1 MKKQPK
7 SNDKSLKTCFTLEEL
22 QSSMCGHLLVNKTRW
37 DLELQHVQDPI
48 KHINCVFRFKMLL
61 CVKCLFRNRTLKL
74 QLLLSQ
80 TDVTHFLLDF

>member
-1 MKKQPK
+1 
-7 SNDKSLKTCFTLEEL
+7 
-22 QSSMCGHLLVNKTRW
+22 MCGHLLVNKTRW
-37 DLELQHVQDPI
+37 DLELQHVSF
-48 KHINCVFRFKMLL
+48 INCVFRFKMLL